1 MLYTGVTRPDKITI
15 GTISTNEKIIACCI
29 VGDME
34 EIASPVPTVDNVKMK
49 IPK

>member
-1 MLYTGVTRPDKITI
+1 MLYTGVTRPDQNNHWNNQHKRE
-15 GTISTNEKIIACCI
+15 NLACCI
-29 VGDME
+29 VCDME